1 MVSLLLNYF
10 LLLGKNFFPIGENK
24 APIYTTLFSNIT
36 YVANIRAKI
45 ML

>member
-10 LLLGKNFFPIGENK
+10 S
-24 APIYTTLFSNIT
+24 PIYTALFSNIT

-45 ML
+45 MLR

>member
-10 LLLGKNFFPIGENK
+10 SPIGKKLFPIGENK

-36 YVANIRAKI
+36 
-45 ML
+45 